1 MTAWMM
7 FVVSPSAAAGG
18 TPAFSSRSRKVA
30 HLWTAADHFA
40 NPSPS
45 VQYFHSADP
54 GPYFR
59 SDPRASPSGSVPRG
73 GTAFAAAAAMAA
85 FFAATAADAAFAG
98 VVLAGACGAAF
109 AGVCAVPFAGAFLAA
124 GLARSAAVVF
134 GPTSP

>member
-7 FVVSPSAAAGG
+7 FVVSPSAMAGG
-18 TPAFSSRSRKVA
+18 TPAFSSRSRRVV

-40 NPSPS
+40 NPSPW

-73 GTAFAAAAAMAA
+73 GTGFALAVAGGGVLALADGGAIFGGTVLAAGWA
-85 FFAATAADAAFAG
+85 
-98 VVLAGACGAAF
+98 LPCAGAC
-109 AGVCAVPFAGAFLAA
+109 AG
-124 GLARSAAVVF
+124 
-134 GPTSP
+134 